1 MNGHRI
7 PLTSGWT
14 RTCAVAAVWLTATA
28 AQSQAPTAA
37 SPAVDTVVLA
47 PRAEA
52 SGRIVVS
59 GRIVDYTGAALVLEA
74 STGGTQTI
82 PGRQVVEVRSAW
94 TPEQSA
100 GDELWRRRDH
110 AAAQAKYAAAFA
122 AEQRHWARRFVQSK
136 LIACLREQDRWEQ
149 ATEEFLR
156 LVRDDPATPYF
167 DVIPLPW
174 TTVVP
179 SPTLEAKARGWA
191 VDASSKVTALLGA
204 SFLMATSERTVAM
217 KRLRELA
224 LDGDPRIALLAEAQL
239 WRSAAVT
246 ADDNAVENW
255 ERLLDKLPE
264 ALRAGPALVVG
275 RAWAQR
281 NESER
286 AALLLLRLPIL
297 HPDQHRLAAEALWSG
312 GQMLEKMSQPA
323 EAATLYR
330 ELLRDFPKALVAGPA
345 AERVQEL
352 SSRP

>member
-1 MNGHRI
+1 MTCHCL
-7 PLTSGWT
+7 PLTYRLT
-14 RTCAVAAVWLTATA
+14 LACAAAAVWVTAIA
-28 AQSQAPTAA
+28 AKAQTSAAAAPAT
-37 SPAVDTVVLA
+37 DTVILA

-59 GRIVDYTGAALVLEA
+59 GRIIDYTGAALVLEA
-74 STGGTQTI
+74 STGGKQTI
-82 PGRQVVEVRSAW
+82 PGGQVVEVRSTWNA
-94 TPEQSA
+94 EQIA
-100 GDELWRRRDH
+100 GDELWRRRDY
-110 AAAQAKYAAAFA
+110 AGAQAKYSTALA
-122 AEQRHWARRFVQSK
+122 AEQRRWARRFVQSK

-156 LVRDDPATPYF
+156 LVRDDPSTPYF
-167 DVIPLPW
+167 YAIPLPW

-179 SPTLEAKARGWA
+179 SATLEAKARAWSA
-191 VDASSKVTALLGA
+191 DATSNVAALLGA
-204 SFLMATSERTVAM
+204 SFLMATSDRSTAM

-224 LDGDPRIALLAEAQL
+224 LDGDQRVALLAEAQL

-246 ADDNAVENW
+246 ADNSAVESW

-281 NESER
+281 NEPER
-286 AALLLLRLPIL
+286 AALLLLRVPIL
-297 HPDQHRLAAEALWSG
+297 YHDQHRLAAEALWSG

-330 ELLRDFPKALVAGPA
+330 ELLRDFPRALVAGPA
-345 AERVQEL
+345 ADRAKEL
-352 SSRP
+352 SAKP